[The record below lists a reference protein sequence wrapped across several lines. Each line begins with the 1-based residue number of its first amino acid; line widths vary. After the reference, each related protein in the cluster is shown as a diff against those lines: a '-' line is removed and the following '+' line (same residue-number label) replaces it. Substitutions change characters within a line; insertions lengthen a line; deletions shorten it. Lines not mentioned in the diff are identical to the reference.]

1 MEVVYASCAGIDIG
15 KRSLTVCVIRSDPS
29 AEAAKETR
37 TFRTLTRDLLALA
50 DWLDER
56 GVTAVAME
64 ATGSYWKPIWNLL
77 EDRFELL
84 LANLAHLKAVPGRKT
99 DVRDAEWIAEPT
111 LRVSPARGGIV
122 LTGERQLSKRRR
134 APNYPAW
141 MVDAARGLYLDG
153 YIPSRIAD
161 QLGKV
166 FPAAPRMPDE
176 RTLRMWAKRWQ
187 SDTSGPW
194 LLDNPAADPGI
205 VLPLLADLVE
215 ATGGRIRSVTNA
227 EAMLLTSLGRALPD
241 MPVVTKYNWSRAFIA
256 ARDREPTDAL
266 IHYLAFTPWRD
277 HGVRYLA
284 ALSQGR
290 IAELRSFSADDAEW
304 LPPGSRIRSGPL
316 ARKVPGGA
324 ERQEV
329 RGGD

>member
-1 MEVVYASCAGIDIG
+1 M
-15 KRSLTVCVIRSDPS
+15 
-29 AEAAKETR
+29 
-37 TFRTLTRDLLALA
+37 
-50 DWLDER
+50 LD
-56 GVTAVAME
+56 A
-64 ATGSYWKPIWNLL
+64 
-77 EDRFELL
+77 
-84 LANLAHLKAVPGRKT
+84 
-99 DVRDAEWIAEPT
+99 
-111 LRVSPARGGIV
+111 
-122 LTGERQLSKRRR
+122 ERQLSKRRR

-161 QLGKV
+161 QLGRV

-187 SDTSGPW
+187 SDTSGSW

-215 ATGGRIRSVTNA
+215 ATGGRIKSVTNA
-227 EAMLLTSLGRALPD
+227 QAMLLTSLCRALPD

-266 IHYLAFTPWRD
+266 IHYLAFSPWRD

-284 ALSQGR
+284 AFSRGWIR
-290 IAELRSFSADDAEW
+290 ELRSFSPDDAEW
-304 LPPGSRIRSGPL
+304 LPPGSPIRRGLPTRRVAANAEKQE
-316 ARKVPGGA
+316 AR
-324 ERQEV
+324 
-329 RGGD
+329 GDDQTSTP